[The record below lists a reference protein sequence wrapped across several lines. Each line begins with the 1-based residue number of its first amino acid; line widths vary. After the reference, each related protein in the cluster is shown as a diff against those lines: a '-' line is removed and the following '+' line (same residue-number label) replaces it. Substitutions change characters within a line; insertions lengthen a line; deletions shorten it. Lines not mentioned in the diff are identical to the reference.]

1 VFGNG
6 DMVSF
11 TGPTGAKRTVA
22 VRSPEM
28 QAFARR
34 LRPGEQVDVTFL
46 DVVGVTVEP
55 AR

>member
-1 VFGNG
+1 
-6 DMVSF
+6 MVSF

-28 QAFARR
+28 QAFGCR
-34 LRPGEQVDVTFL
+34 LHPGEQVNVTFL